1 MPSVPAVPSVPSYQ
15 EAEPASEVVEQSVS
29 PVPQVS
35 TPTFLNPS
43 EMSAPPPSGP
53 PTFFNPNTMPSI
65 AETVVPRKSSL
76 SRQGSV
82 QSRSRQASVSE
93 EVGRDY
99 YQNIASQ
106 SQAKSY
112 PATPGLAPPPSS
124 AQSDPA
130 PSPQKAELKETPAK
144 QQAGAGGAKK
154 SSWLGG
160 IFSKIIKTDQV
171 GRQSIVTT
179 EC

>member
-1 MPSVPAVPSVPSYQ
+1 M
-15 EAEPASEVVEQSVS
+15 VEQSVS
-29 PVPQVS
+29 PVPTVPTVPMVSTVS
-35 TPTFLNPS
+35 TPTFINPS

-65 AETVVPRKSSL
+65 AETVGARKGSL

-82 QSRSRQASVSE
+82 QSRSRQGSE
-93 EVGRDY
+93 SAEVGRDY
-99 YQNIASQ
+99 YQNIASA

-112 PATPGLAPPPSS
+112 PATPGLTPPSS
-124 AQSDPA
+124 TQPDPA
-130 PSPQKAELKETPAK
+130 PPTKKAELKETSK
-144 QQAGAGGAKK
+144 QQPGGSKK

-171 GRQSIVTT
+171 GSGLQTQLN
-179 EC
+179 